1 MWKPTTKC
9 LLMTDE
15 RSMANDFAE
24 KRIEI
29 YMGAKNSAENPKV
42 LDRRTCN
49 AQDFIWLVWFCN
61 LF

>member
-1 MWKPTTKC
+1 
-9 LLMTDE
+9 MTDE

-49 AQDFIWLVWFCN
+49 AQDFIWLV
-61 LF
+61 LEILH